1 MLKKR
6 GAQPG
11 NTNAFQHGFYR
22 SSLPPIQWDQ
32 PPSPDI
38 NRFKIYAA
46 DTLEPEIQALRVL
59 IGRHATFQDEPD
71 PEMKDPDAPFKT
83 LLSASHRL
91 DTLLHIQNTLQS
103 CVSELENAHYF
114 LDEIE
119 DQKEKSTPIS
129 DLLTVNNLDKIRLQ
143 LCGPITFSF
152 KQSLSV
158 EDLQKYASLF
168 EDPPPGYEE
177 DQAED
182 ALADSCSPGLK
193 VTKKEGA

>member
-1 MLKKR
+1 MPKKR

-11 NTNAFQHGFYR
+11 NTNAFQHGFYD

-32 PPSPDI
+32 PPSPNI
-38 NRFKIYAA
+38 NRLEIYAA

-59 IGRHATFQDEPD
+59 IRRLASFQDEPD

-91 DTLLHIQNTLQS
+91 DTLLHIQNTLQAY
-103 CVSELENAHYF
+103 VSELESAHYIR
-114 LDEIE
+114 DIIE
-119 DQKEKSTPIS
+119 DQQGESTSPS
-129 DLLTVNNLDKIRLQ
+129 DLLTVNNLEKIRLQ
-143 LCGPITFSF
+143 LGSPITFSF
-152 KQSLSV
+152 KQFLSV

-168 EDPPPGYEE
+168 EDPPPDFEE

-193 VTKKEGA
+193 VTKKEDA